1 MNRSRALKKGEA
13 GEALVS
19 KLLSSSPDFH
29 YLINNLILLGDN
41 GVSHQIDHIYISK
54 EGVFV
59 LETKNYF
66 GEILGKEEDSFWLR
80 KYVRQGKKVVST
92 FTNPIKQN
100 KSHIKAVRRIIGKD
114 INLYG
119 FIVFVQANEQ
129 DINLFNVVN
138 PNNLLERIKLLTCEN
153 LLSTDTIEKIYQT
166 LLNSEA
172 NVSDLTHIDNVKTV
186 NRSRKENQAKLRL
199 AIENKICPDCNGV
212 LQVEQSTLKCA
223 NCHKIIKL

>member
-100 KSHIKAVRRIIGKD
+100 KSHIKVVRRIIGKD

-166 LLNSEA
+166 QLNSEA
-172 NVSDLTHIDNVKTV
+172 NVSDLTH
-186 NRSRKENQAKLRL
+186 
-199 AIENKICPDCNGV
+199 
-212 LQVEQSTLKCA
+212 VESITLLTLKTA
-223 NCHKIIKL
+223 